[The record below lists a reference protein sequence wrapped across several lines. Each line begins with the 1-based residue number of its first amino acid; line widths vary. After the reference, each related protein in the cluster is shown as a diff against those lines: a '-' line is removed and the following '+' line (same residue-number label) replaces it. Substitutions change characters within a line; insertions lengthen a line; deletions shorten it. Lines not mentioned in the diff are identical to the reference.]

1 MQLCVSPLTHHAKK
15 LAARD
20 ELENIPYTSNSAF
33 LPFKSFWQFAGV
45 QLHSTT
51 ASHFMLE

>member
-1 MQLCVSPLTHHAKK
+1 MQLCVLPLTHHTKK

-33 LPFKSFWQFAGV
+33 LPFKSFWQLAGV
-45 QLHSTT
+45 QLHSTM
-51 ASHFMLE
+51 ASQCMLE